1 MNKQDLIRLS
11 IFSLLLLV
19 VLIFYYNLGFLSFT
33 NVNINEQLPKPEKTI
48 KNTIQST
55 QNIGSVETAK
65 KLNLGF
71 ELVGIRG
78 NNPESTIII
87 LEKNLIPNSHL
98 DSEILMAKTI
108 NQDRNYILLNY
119 NNKLNKNQLKFIL
132 KEGKKRQIRRMC
144 EMVGL
149 KVIGLK
155 RVRIGKI
162 MLEDLPIG
170 KWRYLSN
177 NEFF

>member
-33 NVNINEQLPKPEKTI
+33 NVNINEQLQKPEKTI

-87 LEKNLIPNSHL
+87 LEKNNYKLIEQGENITSQLSFSHVEGSRAYFFDGKDYSFL
-98 DSEILMAKTI
+98 DIIGSEKSF
-108 NQDRNYILLNY
+108 NQDRIDLT
-119 NNKLNKNQLKFIL
+119 
-132 KEGKKRQIRRMC
+132 KE
-144 EMVGL
+144 
-149 KVIGLK
+149 
-155 RVRIGKI
+155 
-162 MLEDLPIG
+162 
-170 KWRYLSN
+170 
-177 NEFF
+177 

>member
-1 MNKQDLIRLS
+1 MFRSKTSSNIYSMNKQDLIRIS

-87 LEKNLIPNSHL
+87 LEKNNYKLIEQGENITSQLSFSHVEGSRAYFFDGKDYSFL
-98 DSEILMAKTI
+98 DIIGSEKSF
-108 NQDRNYILLNY
+108 NQDRIDLT
-119 NNKLNKNQLKFIL
+119 
-132 KEGKKRQIRRMC
+132 KE
-144 EMVGL
+144 
-149 KVIGLK
+149 
-155 RVRIGKI
+155 
-162 MLEDLPIG
+162 
-170 KWRYLSN
+170 
-177 NEFF
+177 

>member
-87 LEKNLIPNSHL
+87 LEKNNYKLIEQGKNITSQLSFSHVEGSRAYFFDGKDYSFL
-98 DSEILMAKTI
+98 DIIGSEKSF
-108 NQDRNYILLNY
+108 NQDRIDLT
-119 NNKLNKNQLKFIL
+119 
-132 KEGKKRQIRRMC
+132 KE
-144 EMVGL
+144 
-149 KVIGLK
+149 
-155 RVRIGKI
+155 
-162 MLEDLPIG
+162 
-170 KWRYLSN
+170 
-177 NEFF
+177 

>member
-1 MNKQDLIRLS
+1 MFRSKTSSNIYSMNKQDLIRLS

-87 LEKNLIPNSHL
+87 LEKNNYKLIEQGKNITSQLSFSHVEGSRAYFFDGKDYSFL
-98 DSEILMAKTI
+98 DIIGSEKSF
-108 NQDRNYILLNY
+108 NQDRIDLT
-119 NNKLNKNQLKFIL
+119 
-132 KEGKKRQIRRMC
+132 KE
-144 EMVGL
+144 
-149 KVIGLK
+149 
-155 RVRIGKI
+155 
-162 MLEDLPIG
+162 
-170 KWRYLSN
+170 
-177 NEFF
+177 

>member
-33 NVNINEQLPKPEKTI
+33 NVNINEQLQKPEKTI

-87 LEKNLIPNSHL
+87 LEKNNYKLIEQGENITSQLSFSHVEGSRAYFFDGKDYSFL
-98 DSEILMAKTI
+98 DIIGAEKSF
-108 NQDRNYILLNY
+108 NQDRIDL
-119 NNKLNKNQLKFIL
+119 I
-132 KEGKKRQIRRMC
+132 KE
-144 EMVGL
+144 
-149 KVIGLK
+149 
-155 RVRIGKI
+155 
-162 MLEDLPIG
+162 
-170 KWRYLSN
+170 
-177 NEFF
+177 

>member
-78 NNPESTIII
+78 INPESTIII
-87 LEKNLIPNSHL
+87 LEKNNYKLIEQGENITSQLSFSHVEGSRAYFFDGKDYSFL
-98 DSEILMAKTI
+98 DIIGSEKSF
-108 NQDRNYILLNY
+108 NQDRIDLT
-119 NNKLNKNQLKFIL
+119 
-132 KEGKKRQIRRMC
+132 KE
-144 EMVGL
+144 
-149 KVIGLK
+149 
-155 RVRIGKI
+155 
-162 MLEDLPIG
+162 
-170 KWRYLSN
+170 
-177 NEFF
+177 

>member
-1 MNKQDLIRLS
+1 MFRSKTSSNIYSMNKQDLIRLS

-87 LEKNLIPNSHL
+87 LEKNNYKLIEQGENITSQLSFSHVEGSRAYFFDGKDYSFL
-98 DSEILMAKTI
+98 DIIGSEKSF
-108 NQDRNYILLNY
+108 NQDRIDLT
-119 NNKLNKNQLKFIL
+119 
-132 KEGKKRQIRRMC
+132 KE
-144 EMVGL
+144 
-149 KVIGLK
+149 
-155 RVRIGKI
+155 
-162 MLEDLPIG
+162 
-170 KWRYLSN
+170 
-177 NEFF
+177 